1 MHRAYKYNCIRETFL
16 LEFGLKKR
24 SHFKT
29 GRVIIENG
37 NGWYFALYGE
47 TEMLPYA
54 KGERNLFSFLP
65 IFLMLERRSVYFLL
79 KPVLKKKK

>member
-24 SHFKT
+24 NHFKT

-47 TEMLPYA
+47 TEIPLC
-54 KGERNLFSFLP
+54 
-65 IFLMLERRSVYFLL
+65 
-79 KPVLKKKK
+79 